1 MGVETVQSH
10 FCIPS
15 CCSDGM
21 FSCGRLCE
29 HSEYKVSDHS
39 LGRLSKLAKYL
50 YRARLFDIR
59 MALTGKE
66 ILRSPRPLLGLSLNH
81 DETSGLYRYDS
92 LALKDNEPMTTV
104 GLRVSY
110 SSIVVFD
117 HL

>member
-1 MGVETVQSH
+1 
-10 FCIPS
+10 
-15 CCSDGM
+15 M